1 MHFKSIINLISL
13 LFFLFFSAFPMFS
26 DACAGQASFSAAVLT
41 VEAASGQTIEVLVRI
56 KIEKPYHIYAPGDKT
71 GVPVSFKISA
81 EDAVSYETAFP
92 EPLKKKIMGEDLL
105 LFEDSAEARILLS
118 VNPRHAGKS
127 VKIPVEVQYQACT
140 DDMCTAPQ
148 KETFEISL
156 SVKAAAPIQ
165 TGGPASPEST
175 NAANGSNSFIV
186 KTTAANG
193 TDKNSSG
200 STPETQI
207 SKDAANAGKTPAI
220 SNDPANAKKTSDITG
235 SVVDEKKQPGS
246 GSVSKNSGSKSTF
259 MKFYEESFIYAIL
272 IAFFWGLVSSLTPC
286 VYPMIP
292 ITVAFFAN
300 QGENSRARTFSLA
313 LTFVVG
319 IALSFAILG
328 VAVTLFGVD
337 MGSIMANPWI
347 VGFVCALLLFFAGAM
362 FEFYEIKM
370 PDAVMSK
377 VGQSEQGFYGAFTM
391 GLTMG
396 LVAAPCVG
404 PFAGS
409 LLIFVS
415 AIKSI
420 PIGFIML
427 FSYGMGLGMLF
438 LVFAMGARFMPRSGM
453 WMVRVKNFFGLVLLW
468 ITLYFMQFV
477 MAKAALII
485 TAGIFASLTAVI
497 LGVFST
503 VDENTPV
510 ANHLAKALGIVS
522 VFIAALFFASGIS
535 ELGFISLSGNGRTN
549 GHEAVS
555 TNAQNASG
563 GPSKI
568 SSAEFSD
575 WIKDYDE
582 GMALAK
588 AGKKPVII
596 DFYADWCI
604 PCKQMDSDIFKNPD
618 FINASK
624 NFVKIKL
631 DCTNSSGKGA
641 LIKKEK
647 FSSPFMPYIVFYES
661 SGALYPKEI
670 QGYIKLPEMLE
681 MINSIK

>member
-1 MHFKSIINLISL
+1 MHFKRTINLISL
-13 LFFLFFSAFPMFS
+13 LVFLFFPAFQTVP
-26 DACAGQASFSAAVLT
+26 DLYAGQASFSVAVSPG
-41 VEAASGQTIEVLVRI
+41 EALPGATAEVSVKI

-71 GVPVSFKISA
+71 GIPLSFKISA
-81 EDAVSYETAFP
+81 GDAASYETIFP
-92 EPLKKKIMGEDLL
+92 APLKKKIMGEDLL
-105 LFEDSAEARILLS
+105 LFEDSAEAKILLA
-118 VNPRHAGKS
+118 VDAKHAGKS

-148 KETFEISL
+148 KETLEINL
-156 SVKAAAPIQ
+156 TVKAAAVQ
-165 TGGPASPEST
+165 TGGTNPGENSGAADGRNTFVVNTAS
-175 NAANGSNSFIV
+175 
-186 KTTAANG
+186 ANG
-193 TDKNSSG
+193 TDKNSTG
-200 STPETQI
+200 STAEAHI
-207 SKDAANAGKTPAI
+207 SK
-220 SNDPANAKKTSDITG
+220 
-235 SVVDEKKQPGS
+235 SVPVSET
-246 GSVSKNSGSKSTF
+246 VSKNPGSKSTF
-259 MKFYEESFIYAIL
+259 MKFYEESFIYAIM

-300 QGENSRARTFSLA
+300 QGGNSRARTFSLA
-313 LTFVVG
+313 MIFVVG

-328 VAVTLFGVD
+328 VAVTLIGVD

-377 VGQSEQGFYGAFTM
+377 VGQSEQGFFGAFTM

-477 MAKAALII
+477 MAKAALMI

-510 ANHLAKALGIVS
+510 ANHLAKAVGIS
-522 VFIAALFFASGIS
+522 TLFIAALFFAAGIS
-535 ELGFISLSGNGRTN
+535 ELGFINFSGGQAGR
-549 GHEAVS
+549 EAVS
-555 TNAQNASG
+555 TNAQNAPG
-563 GPSKI
+563 DPSKT
-568 SSAEFSD
+568 SGAEFAD

-582 GMALAK
+582 GMTLAK

-618 FINASK
+618 FINATK

-631 DCTNSSGKGA
+631 DCTNSSNKGA
-641 LIKKEK
+641 MIKKEK
-647 FSSPFMPYIVFYES
+647 FDSPFMPYIVFYDS
-661 SGALYPKEI
+661 SGVKHEKEI
-670 QGYIKLPEMLE
+670 QGYTKLPEMLE
-681 MINSIK
+681 IVRSIK